1 MILTEQQIDYI
12 KKDISNRGVSLT
24 DLADSLVDHICCFI
38 ENNNHT
44 DFSTA
49 YEAALAKFGS
59 FGPKEIQK
67 NTTLLL
73 NLKKETI
80 MKATM
85 YILGYVA
92 VILVTTGSLFKTM
105 HWPMANIFLVT
116 GIMLLNIGVLPMYFY
131 NKYKQSIAQ

>member
-1 MILTEQQIDYI
+1 MILTEQQIDFI
-12 KKDISNRGVSLT
+12 KRNISNRGVSLNE
-24 DLADSLVDHICCFI
+24 LADSLVDHICCFI
-38 ENNNHT
+38 ENNSHS
-44 DFSTA
+44 DFEEA
-49 YEAALAKFGS
+49 YNAALASFGN
-59 FGPKEIQK
+59 FGPKEIQE
-67 NTTLLL
+67 NTISI
-73 NLKKETI
+73 LKHKRETT

-85 YILGYVA
+85 YILGYIA